1 MARKKMTRA
10 PVYFAIVQ
18 ARFNPILALDSY
30 APQIQERFRKH
41 GFPDAQKG
49 VLATLNFNLAAP
61 TEGSAPQVPVA
72 QTTRYTF
79 CNMNRTAGFILDQ
92 GALSYQTTEYDVF
105 ETFSAGLRQGLQAVH
120 DAVDLSYT
128 DRIGFRYLDA
138 VFPKAN
144 ESLGDYLNPSV
155 LGLAEK
161 FQGTVAHSF
170 SETSLRSADVN
181 VVARVIIQD
190 GEVGF
195 PPDLLPNILRVAERF
210 RVLRGRHAILDTDGS
225 FEGREA
231 FRLDRISDHLNAIH
245 DELAKTFRAT
255 VTPNALKV
263 WE

>member
-1 MARKKMTRA
+1 MARKMTHA

-30 APQIQERFRKH
+30 APQIQERLRKH

-49 VLATLNFNLAAP
+49 VLATLNLNLAAP

-79 CNMNRTAGFILDQ
+79 YNMDRTSGFILDQ
-92 GALSYQTTEYDVF
+92 GALSFQTTEYDVF
-105 ETFSAGLRQGLQAVH
+105 DTFSGEFRQGLQAVH

-138 VFPKAN
+138 VFPQAN
-144 ESLGDYLNPSV
+144 ETFGDYLNVSV
-155 LGLAEK
+155 LGLTEK
-161 FQGTVAHSF
+161 FQESVVHSF
-170 SETSLRSADVN
+170 SETNLRSANITVI
-181 VVARVIIQD
+181 ARVIIQD

-195 PPDLLPNILRVAERF
+195 PPDLLPNIPRVAERF
-210 RVLRGRHAILDTDGS
+210 RVLRGRHAILDTDGY
-225 FEGREA
+225 FEEREP
-231 FRLDRISDHLNAIH
+231 FSLDRIKDHLSAIH
-245 DELAKTFRAT
+245 DEIAKTFDAT
-255 VTPNALKV
+255 VTPNAVKV